1 MAAPS
6 YKVFVSPVGNVFMAE
21 IASMLADSIEAT
33 GREVERCT
41 DKLPKAEPA
50 VINLVVAPHEF
61 FMLHE
66 KVPESDL
73 VRAASQSICVGVE
86 QPGTP
91 WFEEGVRYASYGPMV
106 LDINKRGVREL
117 RRRGLEAHHLQ
128 LGYHQG
134 WDAWDGRADKER
146 PVDALFLGAK
156 TERRSKFLAQSAQIL
171 SEWNCDI
178 RLFEPAR
185 PVQTGSGHFV
195 SGRDKHQ
202 FLADS
207 RVLLNVHQGNRDY
220 FEWVRV
226 IEAISNGCL
235 VVTESSGGYA
245 PLVPTADFVHGPGG
259 SLIGRLDAFLRDE
272 ELRTE
277 TAQRAYDFIRKY
289 LVFVDIIDQ
298 ALESLEHHSRP
309 GAGRE
314 VLPRPGFSLP
324 ATVQRKGPRRPLL
337 VPANASRRGAAS
349 ATLDGERQMRSMI
362 QHLLLAEIDNIRS
375 TEALMSA
382 VDHGVRVRVDTFD
395 TPAYASANPE
405 VSVVIPLFNYGAFIR
420 NTIESVVAS
429 EGVTVELVVVD
440 DHSNDDSVGIVR
452 RALVDFEDFPIRLV
466 TQSANRGLS
475 TTRNLGF
482 EQARAEYVFL
492 LDADNA
498 VFPRGIRHLALALK
512 ESDAAFSY
520 GIIEMFGETSDLVS
534 CLPWDVRRLTLDN
547 YIDAMALIRKS
558 VWATLGGFDSQTDR
572 MGGWEDY
579 DFWLHVAAEGQR
591 GQLVTQFVGQYR
603 SHGASM
609 LATVNLE
616 TGALTDFLRQKY
628 PNLPW
633 AEKEPLQ

>member
-1 MAAPS
+1 MAPPS

-33 GREVERCT
+33 GREVERCA
-41 DKLPKAEPA
+41 DELPEAESA

-61 FMLHE
+61 FMLRDRA
-66 KVPESDL
+66 PESDL

-134 WDAWDGRADKER
+134 WDAWDGQTDKDR
-146 PVDALFLGAK
+146 SVDAVFLGAK
-156 TERRSKFLAQSAQIL
+156 TPRRSKFLAHSAQVL

-178 RLFEPAR
+178 RLFEPDR
-185 PVQTGSGHFV
+185 PVQTGSGHFAA
-195 SGRDKHQ
+195 GRDKYR

-207 RVLLNVHQGNRDY
+207 RVLLNVHQGDRDY

-245 PLVPTADFVHGPGG
+245 PLVPTEHFVHGPYD

-272 ELRTE
+272 DLRTE
-277 TAQRAYDFIRKY
+277 TAQRAYDFIRKS

-298 ALESLEHHSRP
+298 ALEALERHAGFGTARAGLPHS
-309 GAGRE
+309 
-314 VLPRPGFSLP
+314 VLTLP
-324 ATVQRKGPRRPLL
+324 AAVQRKGPRRPVRGL
-337 VPANASRRGAAS
+337 ADASRRGAHS
-349 ATLDGERQMRSMI
+349 ATLDGERRMRSMI

-375 TEALMSA
+375 IEAVMSA

-395 TPAYASANPE
+395 TPAYASADPE
-405 VSVVIPLFNYGAFIR
+405 VSVVIPLFNYGSFIR
-420 NTIESVVAS
+420 QTIESVVAS
-429 EGVTVELVVVD
+429 EGVAVELVVVD
-440 DHSNDDSVGIVR
+440 DHSTDDSVHNVR
-452 RALVDFEDFPIRLV
+452 QAFVDFEDFPIRLV
-466 TQSANRGLS
+466 TQSANQGLS

-498 VFPRGIRHLALALK
+498 VFPRGIRRLASALE

-558 VWATLGGFDSQTDR
+558 VWAMLGGFDSQTDR

-591 GQLVTQFVGQYR
+591 GQLVTQFVGRYR
-603 SHGASM
+603 SHGESM
-609 LATVNLE
+609 LSTVNLE
-616 TGALTDFLRQKY
+616 TGALTDFLRRKY
-628 PNLPW
+628 PALPW
-633 AEKEPLQ
+633 AE